1 MEKQDSTKNFGQ
13 APKRPF
19 WDSRY
24 DTVEGCCPAGIAILA
39 FVAGKCVCAR
49 EATVQLATFIY
60 TFRRLSSRKAFLRIQ
75 ERTALP
81 CNQTRFCIAYLS
93 QKLRRNFAVSKTCI
107 SQKYFNIFPRTRD
120 YVCEWKVK
128 LWKKVKC
135 LVNRL
140 TKMTRGRP

>member
-1 MEKQDSTKNFGQ
+1 MRSDRMKKQDSTKNFGQ
-13 APKRPF
+13 AAKRSF

-81 CNQTRFCIAYLS
+81 CNQTRYAFALPFF
-93 QKLRRNFAVSKTCI
+93 LRN
-107 SQKYFNIFPRTRD
+107 
-120 YVCEWKVK
+120 
-128 LWKKVKC
+128 
-135 LVNRL
+135 
-140 TKMTRGRP
+140 